1 MERCS
6 RERAL
11 RRWIAPA
18 LFALTVAAM
27 SGAAAQQKT
36 VVVLGT
42 ATPGGGF
49 PVYGAAYSS
58 TLNEMDPT
66 LSVQPRNT
74 KGSTENIPLLE
85 AGKIDIGQATG
96 EVTYEALQGIGRPKA
111 ELRII
116 NAMYSNFGMFVVR
129 SDSPARTIADLK
141 GKPIAWGASG
151 SGFVVLA
158 RYVFDGLGLDI
169 NRDFSPIYLD
179 KAGDGPAMVLDGRA
193 AALWGGGIG
202 WPGFTTMA
210 KAPGGARFI
219 APTAEDIRR
228 VLARHAFIKP
238 MNVPAGSYPGQDSPI
253 TALGSYSLV
262 LAAPSL
268 PQEVA
273 YRLARALHRG
283 KSVIAARHA
292 QGGES
297 TLENTLA
304 AAPRQDLI
312 HAGVLR
318 YMREAGILH

>member
-1 MERCS
+1 MN
-6 RERAL
+6 
-11 RRWIAPA
+11 
-18 LFALTVAAM
+18 TTAAT
-27 SGAAAQQKT
+27 AQKT

-66 LSVQPRNT
+66 LSVEPRNT

-96 EVTYEALQGIGRPKA
+96 EVTYEALQGIGRAPA
-111 ELRII
+111 NLRII

-129 SDSPARTIADLK
+129 SDSPARAIADLK
-141 GKPIAWGASG
+141 GKPVAWGASG

-169 NRDFSPIYLD
+169 NRDFKAVYLE
-179 KAGDGPAMVLDGRA
+179 KAGDGPAMVQDGRA

-202 WPGFTTMA
+202 WPGFVTMA

-219 APTAEDIRR
+219 APGAEDIQR
-228 VLARHAFIKP
+228 VLARHAFIKA

-262 LAAPSL
+262 LANPSL
-268 PQEVA
+268 PEDVA

-312 HAGVLR
+312 HPGVLR

>member
-1 MERCS
+1 MGEGRHEHRGPRS
-6 RERAL
+6 LA
-11 RRWIAPA
+11 AA
-18 LFALTVAAM
+18 LFVAAAAAM
-27 SGAAAQQKT
+27 SGAAART

-66 LSVQPRNT
+66 LSVEPRNT

-111 ELRII
+111 DLRII

-129 SDSPARTIADLK
+129 SDSPARAIADLK

-169 NRDFSPIYLD
+169 NRDFSPIYLE

-202 WPGFTTMA
+202 WPGFVTLA

-219 APTAEDIRR
+219 APTAEDIQR

-262 LAAPSL
+262 LSTPSL
-268 PQEVA
+268 PEDVA
-273 YRLARALHRG
+273 YRLARALHQG

-304 AAPRQDLI
+304 AAPRRDLI
-312 HAGVLR
+312 HQGVLR

>member
-1 MERCS
+1 MNTT
-6 RERAL
+6 A
-11 RRWIAPA
+11 
-18 LFALTVAAM
+18 
-27 SGAAAQQKT
+27 AAAQRRT

-49 PVYGAAYSS
+49 PVYGEAYSS

-66 LSVQPRNT
+66 LSVEPKNT

-85 AGKIDIGQATG
+85 AGRIDIGQATG

-111 ELRII
+111 DLRII

-129 SDSPARTIADLK
+129 SDSPARAVADLK

-169 NRDFSPIYLD
+169 DRDFKPIYLE

-202 WPGFTTMA
+202 WPGFVTVA

-219 APTAEDIRR
+219 APAAEDIRR
-228 VLARHAFIKP
+228 VLAKHAFIKP
-238 MNVPAGSYPGQDSPI
+238 MNVPAGSYPGQDLPI

-262 LAAPSL
+262 LAAPAL
-268 PQEVA
+268 PEDVA
-273 YRLARALHRG
+273 YRLARALHKG

-304 AAPRQDLI
+304 AAPRRDLV
-312 HAGVLR
+312 HPGVLR